1 VWCTRGNAGDD
12 GGWIASPRRR
22 DITSIAAYRRKGM
35 ARAHGVDP
43 RQSNRLSYTARY
55 VTQCVA
61 VNSLLT
67 RLFFTSGAFFLR
79 SAFGASRRAS
89 CSLWTS
95 CWLRMSRRLCV
106 SCWLC
111 MGRRLCMSCG
121 LCCLLLGRASRGCF
135 ILGRLVLVRACC
147 RCLSL
152 GGPTLCGLGFG
163 CLVLGCLVLSG
174 LALSR
179 LILSCFILGCLVL
192 SGLSLSGLA
201 LSRLILS
208 CFVLGCVIP
217 GCLILGGLARSC
229 LVFGCFVRC
238 ARLFGRYHSG
248 AAELPRLRS
257 CSDSRPALVHGR
269 QECMVGAGSVH
280 MLGLQRCWWRVLL
293 VGRRLFC
300 RSRAS
305 RNSAFAAVIAD
316 MVHCGFVDYGL
327 FVNIG
332 DVRDVHV
339 THRAVVEE
347 GSVIPVSA
355 SIADTTIAEAVVYAA
370 VEADTLAPIAFIPG
384 ESVAAPTPITGG
396 PQEAN
401 GGRLDPRPRHPEVA
415 FIAAIRPVARRPQ
428 ITGGGAHGL
437 FVHR

>member
-89 CSLWTS
+89 CSLWTRS
-95 CWLRMSRRLCV
+95 RLRMSYRLRV

-111 MGRRLCMSCG
+111 MSCRLCMSCG
-121 LCCLLLGRASRGCF
+121 LCCLLLGRASRGCC

-257 CSDSRPALVHGR
+257 CSNGRPALVHGR
-269 QECMVGAGSVH
+269 QERVVGAGSVH
-280 MLGLQRCWWRVLL
+280 MLGLQRRWWRVLL

-305 RNSAFAAVIAD
+305 RNSAFA
-316 MVHCGFVDYGL
+316 
-327 FVNIG
+327 
-332 DVRDVHV
+332 
-339 THRAVVEE
+339 
-347 GSVIPVSA
+347 
-355 SIADTTIAEAVVYAA
+355 
-370 VEADTLAPIAFIPG
+370 
-384 ESVAAPTPITGG
+384 
-396 PQEAN
+396 
-401 GGRLDPRPRHPEVA
+401 
-415 FIAAIRPVARRPQ
+415 
-428 ITGGGAHGL
+428 
-437 FVHR
+437 

>member
-1 VWCTRGNAGDD
+1 
-12 GGWIASPRRR
+12 
-22 DITSIAAYRRKGM
+22 
-35 ARAHGVDP
+35 
-43 RQSNRLSYTARY
+43 
-55 VTQCVA
+55 
-61 VNSLLT
+61 
-67 RLFFTSGAFFLR
+67 FFTSGAFFLR

-89 CSLWTS
+89 CSLWTRSRLRMSYRLRVS
-95 CWLRMSRRLCV
+95 CWLCMSCRLCM

-163 CLVLGCLVLSG
+163 CLVLGCLV
-174 LALSR
+174 
-179 LILSCFILGCLVL
+179 
-192 SGLSLSGLA
+192 LSGLA

-384 ESVAAPTPITGG
+384 ESVAAPTP
-396 PQEAN
+396 
-401 GGRLDPRPRHPEVA
+401 
-415 FIAAIRPVARRPQ
+415 
-428 ITGGGAHGL
+428 
-437 FVHR
+437 

>member
-89 CSLWTS
+89 CSLWTRSRLRMSYRLRVS
-95 CWLRMSRRLCV
+95 CWLCMSCRLCMSCWLCMSRRLCM

-152 GGPTLCGLGFG
+152 GG
-163 CLVLGCLVLSG
+163 
-174 LALSR
+174 
-179 LILSCFILGCLVL
+179 LVL

-229 LVFGCFVRC
+229 LVFG
-238 ARLFGRYHSG
+238 
-248 AAELPRLRS
+248 
-257 CSDSRPALVHGR
+257 
-269 QECMVGAGSVH
+269 
-280 MLGLQRCWWRVLL
+280 
-293 VGRRLFC
+293 
-300 RSRAS
+300 
-305 RNSAFAAVIAD
+305 
-316 MVHCGFVDYGL
+316 
-327 FVNIG
+327 
-332 DVRDVHV
+332 
-339 THRAVVEE
+339 
-347 GSVIPVSA
+347 
-355 SIADTTIAEAVVYAA
+355 
-370 VEADTLAPIAFIPG
+370 
-384 ESVAAPTPITGG
+384 
-396 PQEAN
+396 
-401 GGRLDPRPRHPEVA
+401 
-415 FIAAIRPVARRPQ
+415 
-428 ITGGGAHGL
+428 
-437 FVHR
+437 